1 MIEEP
6 PLLRIL
12 GAGSRNRPN
21 EAQIEAFE
29 GVQTG
34 HICDA
39 LGGIA
44 AMDMAIKPL
53 PGVPDRI
60 CGPALTA
67 DCGPADIL
75 ALLAA
80 LSEVQTGD
88 VLVQA
93 TSGWTGCAG
102 IGDMVSGMA
111 KNGGAAGVV
120 TDGCARDLPGI
131 QALDFPVFCAGLN
144 PNSPYG
150 KGPGTVGHPVLV
162 GGRQV
167 DSGDMIVGDQD
178 GVVVVPFAQ
187 IDEVLVAL
195 EGVRSAEEGLEAL
208 VKDGLSVSDDI
219 KELVAGD
226 QVSRT

>member
-1 MIEEP
+1 
-6 PLLRIL
+6 
-12 GAGSRNRPN
+12 
-21 EAQIEAFE
+21 
-29 GVQTG
+29 
-34 HICDA
+34 
-39 LGGIA
+39 
-44 AMDMAIKPL
+44 
-53 PGVPDRI
+53 
-60 CGPALTA
+60 LTA

-226 QVSRT
+226 QVPLDMSCRPLPIGRLMR

>member
-1 MIEEP
+1 
-6 PLLRIL
+6 
-12 GAGSRNRPN
+12 
-21 EAQIEAFE
+21 
-29 GVQTG
+29 
-34 HICDA
+34 
-39 LGGIA
+39 
-44 AMDMAIKPL
+44 
-53 PGVPDRI
+53 
-60 CGPALTA
+60 
-67 DCGPADIL
+67 
-75 ALLAA
+75 
-80 LSEVQTGD
+80 
-88 VLVQA
+88 
-93 TSGWTGCAG
+93 
-102 IGDMVSGMA
+102 MVSGMA